1 MKNALARAFL
11 LVVVTP
17 ANDRAPGA
25 PLGVLHRIRWLRTHR
40 IGRTGSA
47 R

>member
-11 LVVVTP
+11 LVVVAP
-17 ANDRAPGA
+17 ANDRGPGA
-25 PLGVLHRIRWLRTHR
+25 SLGALHRIRWLRSHR
-40 IGRTGSA
+40 IGRAG